1 MTDQVE
7 KEMYR
12 SNIVQQIISGEI
24 SWQRQRKEKIL
35 GTLEI
40 VYLAE
45 MNRFEL
51 VSEGNGKKK
60 YTQKRENFPLFDIKK
75 YCKRQECVGECRK
88 IQAKQKKIN
97 VNILYV
103 KCST

>member
-1 MTDQVE
+1 M
-7 KEMYR
+7 
-12 SNIVQQIISGEI
+12 
-24 SWQRQRKEKIL
+24 
-35 GTLEI
+35 
-40 VYLAE
+40 YLAE
-45 MNRFEL
+45 MNKFEL

-88 IQAKQKKIN
+88 IQAKQKKFN